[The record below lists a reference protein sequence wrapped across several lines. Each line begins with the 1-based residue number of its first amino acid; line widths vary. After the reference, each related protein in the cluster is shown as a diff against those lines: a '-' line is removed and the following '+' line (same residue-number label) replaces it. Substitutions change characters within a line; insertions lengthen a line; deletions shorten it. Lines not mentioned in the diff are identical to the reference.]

1 MKLQEDLNDSNK
13 LIHKAQQT
21 IIALQKE
28 ISVINQEQSKFRD
41 SNQQVLALIE
51 QQKPKIIDE
60 CYSHIYSLL
69 IFING
74 PKAK

>member
-1 MKLQEDLNDSNK
+1 LQEDLNDSNK
-13 LIHKAQQT
+13 LLHKAQQS
-21 IIALQKE
+21 ISALQKE
-28 ISVINQEQSKFRD
+28 ISKINQEQSKFRD
-41 SNQQVLALIE
+41 ANQTMLAMID

-60 CYSHIYSLL
+60 CYSHMYSLL